1 MERED
6 LTKLYATARVTIE
19 DVKANMQDVYVTT
32 INPFG
37 KPITIVAVKMQ
48 NGFTI
53 VDSTTCVSPA
63 NYNEEIGK
71 TICLEHIEDQVWKLL
86 GYALQD
92 KLQPTK

>member
-1 MERED
+1 MEKED

-32 INPFG
+32 IKPFG

-53 VDSTTCVSPA
+53 VD
-63 NYNEEIGK
+63 
-71 TICLEHIEDQVWKLL
+71 
-86 GYALQD
+86 
-92 KLQPTK
+92 